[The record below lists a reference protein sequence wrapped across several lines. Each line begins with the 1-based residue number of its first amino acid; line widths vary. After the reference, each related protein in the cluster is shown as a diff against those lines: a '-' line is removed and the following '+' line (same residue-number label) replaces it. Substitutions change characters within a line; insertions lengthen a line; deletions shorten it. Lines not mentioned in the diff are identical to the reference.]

1 MKCHKAQLLI
11 NKLLDGELQEA
22 DYHRLKAH
30 LANCHKCCEIYEDW
44 QAIKSV
50 ARASS
55 AGEDRPEPTS
65 AVWEK
70 LKDSLEAEIIPGL
83 KEKSEIKSKREQ
95 EKKPFQWLQLPG
107 WGWRYGLALFI
118 VLIMMA
124 GAFFLGRYH
133 QQQPGGQK
141 SQVANGQRVLEKIE
155 EATVY
160 YRQAI
165 ESLTE
170 AMKLAAADKNFQP
183 EMAEILQANLQL
195 LDRTIDL
202 CQQAV
207 NREPDNLQARDYL
220 LSAYNS
226 KLDFLNNMLETSRSF
241 NNPVANKL

>member
-30 LANCHKCCEIYEDW
+30 LANCPKCCQIYEDW

-107 WGWRYGLALFI
+107 WGWRYGVALFI

-124 GAFFLGRYH
+124 GSFFPWPLPSAAACRAKVS
-133 QQQPGGQK
+133 GGQW
-141 SQVANGQRVLEKIE
+141 
-155 EATVY
+155 
-160 YRQAI
+160 
-165 ESLTE
+165 
-170 AMKLAAADKNFQP
+170 AAGAGENRRS
-183 EMAEILQANLQL
+183 NCL
-195 LDRTIDL
+195 LPPGHRISD
-202 CQQAV
+202 
-207 NREPDNLQARDYL
+207 
-220 LSAYNS
+220 
-226 KLDFLNNMLETSRSF
+226 
-241 NNPVANKL
+241 